1 MGPSLFLRVAMLALR
16 RMTKTPGSKIKP
28 CVRSAAPILNLKCGQ
43 KPEREA
49 LAAATDALY
58 DVGTRTLL
66 VAGRVIYSAI
76 PPLLRSAMTFACR
89 RFASSSNA
97 NVTGASGGPTN
108 HGAADLPPFW
118 HNYLLRRV
126 MRVSQV
132 GDI

>member
-1 MGPSLFLRVAMLALR
+1 MCAQRATDLEFKMWA
-16 RMTKTPGSKIKP
+16 
-28 CVRSAAPILNLKCGQ
+28 
-43 KPEREA
+43 EREA

-66 VAGRVIYSAI
+66 VARRVIYSAI